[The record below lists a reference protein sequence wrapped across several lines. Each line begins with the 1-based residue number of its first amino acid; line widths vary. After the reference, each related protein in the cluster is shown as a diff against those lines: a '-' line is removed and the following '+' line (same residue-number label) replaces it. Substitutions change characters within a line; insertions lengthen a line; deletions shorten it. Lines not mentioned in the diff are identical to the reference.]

1 MFDYSNILTE
11 LRKDGYYRRRIAV
24 NSPQDKY
31 IIIKNKKVLNFTSN
45 DYLGLANSDYLKEIF
60 YKKIKNYGVG
70 SGSSPLISGYS
81 SQHKELEQELTKLTK
96 FDSAVVVNSGYLAN
110 VGLINAL
117 SDKDVVI
124 LQDKMNHNSIIEG
137 TRLTKSQLVRFPHK
151 NYSELSEKI
160 KKIKNNLKIIYVD
173 AVFSMTGESS
183 DLKKLSLIAKN
194 NDALLIVDDAHGFG
208 VIRNDAKSFPSSLS
222 MYRNGEINIDAYI
235 GTFGKAVGVF
245 GSFISGRRDIIELVI
260 QKSKPYIYSTALP
273 ASLAGTVLES
283 LRYIKRN
290 TSLNKKLY
298 ENIKVFKEIAKKEN
312 INIQESDTAI
322 QTMIVGEPKRLKAI
336 QESALKAGI
345 YIQAIRYPT
354 VPKNNDLIR
363 ISLTSSHSTKDIE
376 RLLHFLKTI

>member
-11 LRKDGYYRRRIAV
+11 LKKDGYYRERVVID
-24 NSPQDKY
+24 SPQDRY
-31 IIIKNKKVLNFTSN
+31 IIVKNNKVLNFTSN
-45 DYLGLANSDYLKEIF
+45 DYLGLANSDYLKNIF
-60 YKKIKNYGVG
+60 YKKISEYGVG

-81 SQHKELEQELTKLTK
+81 SQHKDLEQELTKLIK
-96 FDSAVVVNSGYLAN
+96 LDSSVVVNSGYLAN

-124 LQDKMNHNSIIEG
+124 FQDKMNHNSIIEG
-137 TRLTKSQLVRFPHK
+137 TRLTKSQLIRFHHK
-151 NYSELSEKI
+151 DYSDLSEKI
-160 KKIKNNLKIIYVD
+160 KKVKNNVKIIYVD

-183 DLKKLSLIAKN
+183 NLVELSSIARE

-208 VIRNDAKSFPSSLS
+208 VIKSDSKNFPSSLA
-222 MYRNGEINIDAYI
+222 MYEEGDISIDAYI

-245 GSFISGRRDIIELVI
+245 GSFISGKRDIIELVI

-273 ASLAGTVLES
+273 ASIAGTVLES
-283 LRYIKRN
+283 LRYIKNN
-290 TSLNKKLY
+290 TVLNKKLS
-298 ENIKVFKEIAKKEN
+298 ENIRVFREIAKKEN
-312 INIQESDTAI
+312 INIQESVTAI
-322 QTMIVGEPKRLKAI
+322 QTMIVGEPKRLKKI

-345 YIQAIRYPT
+345 YVQAIRYPT

-363 ISLTSSHSTKDIE
+363 MSLTSKHKTKDIE

>member
-11 LRKDGYYRRRIAV
+11 LKKDGYYRERMV
-24 NSPQDKY
+24 VDSPQDRY
-31 IIIKNKKVLNFTSN
+31 IVVKNKKVLNFTSN
-45 DYLGLANSDYLKEIF
+45 DYLGLANSDYLKKIF
-60 YKKIKNYGVG
+60 YKKISEYGVG

-81 SQHKELEQELTKLTK
+81 SQHKDLEQELTKLIK
-96 FDSAVVVNSGYLAN
+96 LDSSIVVNSGYLAN

-137 TRLTKSQLVRFPHK
+137 TRLTKSQLIRFHHK
-151 NYSELSEKI
+151 DYSDLSQKI
-160 KKIKNNLKIIYVD
+160 KKVKNNLKIIYVD

-183 DLKKLSLIAKN
+183 NLKELSSIAKE

-208 VIRNDAKSFPSSLS
+208 VIKSDSENFPSSLT
-222 MYRNGEINIDAYI
+222 MYDKADISIDAYI

-245 GSFISGRRDIIELVI
+245 GSFISGKRDIIELVI

-283 LRYIKRN
+283 LRYIKKN
-290 TSLNKKLY
+290 TSLNKKLS
-298 ENIKVFKEIAKKEN
+298 ENIGVFREIAKKEN
-312 INIQESDTAI
+312 INVQESVTAI
-322 QTMIVGEPKRLKAI
+322 QTIIVGEPKRLKKI
-336 QESALKAGI
+336 QKSALEAGI
-345 YIQAIRYPT
+345 YVQAIRYPT

-363 ISLTSSHSTKDIE
+363 ISLTSSHKTKDIE
-376 RLLHFLKTI
+376 RLLYFLKTI